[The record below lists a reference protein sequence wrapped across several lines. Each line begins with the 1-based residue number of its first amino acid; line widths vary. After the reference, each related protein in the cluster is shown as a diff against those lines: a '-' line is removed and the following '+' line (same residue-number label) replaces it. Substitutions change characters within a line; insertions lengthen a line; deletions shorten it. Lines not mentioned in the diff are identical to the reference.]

1 MRTILPALTLAL
13 TLALTMGGCS
23 FFDDSPEEP
32 MEPAVAREAGDEAAA
47 PQAAASEVAA
57 SEAGAS
63 GAEENAGS
71 TNAVTD
77 IVPEGPVATLQL
89 ANGKTM
95 EVLGLKKLGK
105 YYLYVSGELNGR
117 TSTVIS
123 YTRFQDVAKW
133 DAFIFKDANNFVI
146 TTKEGKELVF
156 MNARLFLGSDS
167 NDTYSFYSFNDNY
180 EKDLVEVRKS
190 DVATIKFK

>member
-1 MRTILPALTLAL
+1 MRTILKALLLSLTLAL
-13 TLALTMGGCS
+13 ALGGCG

-32 MEPAVAREAGDEAAA
+32 MEPAVAQETGDEAAA
-47 PQAAASEVAA
+47 PQADASE
-57 SEAGAS
+57 EGAS
-63 GAEENAGS
+63 GTEAGLSS
-71 TNAVTD
+71 TNEVED

-89 ANGKTM
+89 ANGSTI
-95 EVLGLKKLGK
+95 EVLGLAKLGK
-105 YYLYVSGELNGR
+105 YYLYISGELNGR

-133 DAFIFKDANNFVI
+133 DAFIFKDPNNFII

-167 NDTYSFYSFNDNY
+167 NDTYSFYAFNDNY
-180 EKDLVEVRKS
+180 EKALIVVKKS
-190 DVATIKFK
+190 DVATIKFN

>member
-1 MRTILPALTLAL
+1 MRTILPALILAL
-13 TLALTMGGCS
+13 TLALTLGGCG

-32 MEPAVAREAGDEAAA
+32 MEPAVAQETGDEAAA
-47 PQAAASEVAA
+47 PQAPVSEDGV
-57 SEAGAS
+57 S
-63 GAEENAGS
+63 S
-71 TNAVTD
+71 TNEVED
-77 IVPEGPVATLQL
+77 IVPEGPVATVQL
-89 ANGKTM
+89 ANGSTM

-105 YYLYVSGELNGR
+105 YYLYISGELNGR
-117 TSTVIS
+117 TSTVVS
-123 YTRFQDVAKW
+123 YTRFQDVAQW
-133 DAFIFKDANNFVI
+133 DAFIFKDANNFII

-180 EKDLVEVRKS
+180 EQDLVEVKKS